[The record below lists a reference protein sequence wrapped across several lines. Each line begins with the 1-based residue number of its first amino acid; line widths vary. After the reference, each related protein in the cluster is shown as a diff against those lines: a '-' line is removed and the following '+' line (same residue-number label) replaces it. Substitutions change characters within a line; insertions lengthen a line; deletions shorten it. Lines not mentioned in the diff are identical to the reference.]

1 MRLVTTPKI
10 LRLFYPSFLWEMPKG
25 EKKIYL
31 TFDDGPHPTITP
43 QVLEILKKFNA
54 KATFFCVGNNVKK
67 YKETFELIKKE
78 GHSVGN
84 HTFNHEKGL
93 ITKTKDYVDS
103 VIEADALIQSPLFR
117 PPHGRI
123 KFSQIRELKKKLRI
137 SESQNLRIS
146 ETQNLRISE
155 SQKLR
160 NSEPQNLSNIEPQQ
174 LKIVAWT
181 VISYDWDKSLTPDD
195 CYNNVIKN
203 AGDGSIIV
211 FHDSEK
217 AVNNM
222 IPALIKVLEYYTD
235 KGYTFEKLGVRN

>member
-1 MRLVTTPKI
+1 MRLITTPKI

-54 KATFFCVGNNVKK
+54 KATFFCIGNNVNK

-78 GHSVGN
+78 GHAVGS
-84 HTFNHEKGL
+84 HTFNHERGWK
-93 ITKTKDYVDS
+93 TKTKDYINS
-103 VIEADALIQSPLFR
+103 VKEADALIQSPLFR

-123 KFSQIRELKKKLRI
+123 KASQIRAIKKLKN
-137 SESQNLRIS
+137 SESQNLRSLEIKDKS
-146 ETQNLRISE
+146 ELLKFESSRIPE
-155 SQKLR
+155 F
-160 NSEPQNLSNIEPQQ
+160 
-174 LKIVAWT
+174 KIVAWT
-181 VISYDWDKSLTPDD
+181 VISYDWDKSLSPKD
-195 CYNNVIKN
+195 CFNNVIKN
-203 AGDGSIIV
+203 AADGSIIV

-222 IPALIKVLEYYTD
+222 IPALTKVLEYYTE
-235 KGYTFEKLGVRN
+235 KGFTFCSIRSQE

>member
-1 MRLVTTPKI
+1 
-10 LRLFYPSFLWEMPKG
+10 MPKG
-25 EKKIYL
+25 GKKLYL

-43 QVLEILKKFNA
+43 QVLEILKNFNA

-67 YKETFELIKKE
+67 YKDTFELIKKE
-78 GHSVGN
+78 GHAVGN

-123 KFSQIRELKKKLRI
+123 KFSQIKSLKNK
-137 SESQNLRIS
+137 
-146 ETQNLRISE
+146 
-155 SQKLR
+155 
-160 NSEPQNLSNIEPQQ
+160 LSNLESQQ
-174 LKIVAWT
+174 LKFIAWT

-195 CYNNVIKN
+195 CFNNVIKN
-203 AGDGSIIV
+203 ADDGSIVV

-217 AVNNM
+217 AVDNM

-235 KGYTFEKLGVRN
+235 KGYIFEKLGVRN

>member
-1 MRLVTTPKI
+1 MRLITTPKI

-25 EKKIYL
+25 DKKLYI

-43 QVLEILKKFNA
+43 QVLEILKNFNA
-54 KATFFCVGNNVKK
+54 KATFFCVGSNVKK
-67 YKETFELIKKE
+67 YKDTFEMIKRE

-93 ITKTKDYVDS
+93 ITKTKDYVYS

-123 KFSQIRELKKKLRI
+123 KFSQIKTLKKKLRT
-137 SESQNLRIS
+137 SA
-146 ETQNLRISE
+146 TQNLRTSE
-155 SQKLR
+155 PQKLR
-160 NSEPQNLSNIEPQQ
+160 NSEPQQ
-174 LKIVAWT
+174 LKFIAWT

-195 CYNNVIKN
+195 CFNNVIKN

-217 AVNNM
+217 ALNNM
-222 IPALIKVLEYYTD
+222 IPALIKVLEYYTER
-235 KGYTFEKLGVRN
+235 GFTFEKLGMK

>member
-1 MRLVTTPKI
+1 MRLITTPKI
-10 LRLFYPSFLWEMPKG
+10 LRLFYPSLIWEMPKG

-31 TFDDGPHPTITP
+31 TFDDGPHPRITP

-54 KATFFCVGNNVKK
+54 KVTFFCVGNNVKK

-123 KFSQIRELKKKLRI
+123 KFSQIKTLKKKLR
-137 SESQNLRIS
+137 
-146 ETQNLRISE
+146 
-155 SQKLR
+155 
-160 NSEPQNLSNIEPQQ
+160 NSKSQNLSNLETQQ

-195 CYNNVIKN
+195 CFNNVIKN

-217 AVNNM
+217 ALNNM
-222 IPALIKVLEYYTD
+222 IPALIKVLEYYTER
-235 KGYTFEKLGVRN
+235 GFTFEKLGMK

>member
-10 LRLFYPSFLWEMPKG
+10 LRMFYPSLLWEMPKG
-25 EKKIYL
+25 EKKLYL

-54 KATFFCVGNNVKK
+54 KATFFCIGNNVNK
-67 YKETFELIKKE
+67 YKDTFELIKKE

-84 HTFNHEKGL
+84 HTFNHERGWK
-93 ITKTKDYVDS
+93 TKTQDYVNS
-103 VIEADALIQSPLFR
+103 VIEANALIQSPLFR

-123 KFSQIRELKKKLRI
+123 KFSQITKLLKFESSRI
-137 SESQNLRIS
+137 LNFR
-146 ETQNLRISE
+146 
-155 SQKLR
+155 
-160 NSEPQNLSNIEPQQ
+160 
-174 LKIVAWT
+174 IVAWT

-195 CYNNVIKN
+195 CFNNVIKN
-203 AGDGSIIV
+203 ADDGSIIV

-222 IPALIKVLEYYTD
+222 IPALTKVLEYYTD
-235 KGYTFEKLGVRN
+235 KGYSFEKLGMK

>member
-10 LRLFYPSFLWEMPKG
+10 LRLFYPSLIWEMPKG

-43 QVLEILKKFNA
+43 QVLEILNKFNA

-84 HTFNHEKGL
+84 HTFNHDKGL

-103 VIEADALIQSPLFR
+103 VIEADALIQSLLFR

-123 KFSQIRELKKKLRI
+123 KFSQIRELKKKLR
-137 SESQNLRIS
+137 N
-146 ETQNLRISE
+146 SE

-160 NSEPQNLSNIEPQQ
+160 TSEPQNL
-174 LKIVAWT
+174 KIIAWT

-217 AVNNM
+217 ALNNM
-222 IPALIKVLEYYTD
+222 IPALIKVLEYYTER
-235 KGYTFEKLGVRN
+235 GFTFEKLGMK

>member
-1 MRLVTTPKI
+1 
-10 LRLFYPSFLWEMPKG
+10 MPKG

-67 YKETFELIKKE
+67 YKDTFEMIKRE

-93 ITKTKDYVDS
+93 ITKTKDYVYS

-123 KFSQIRELKKKLRI
+123 KFSQIKSLKK
-137 SESQNLRIS
+137 
-146 ETQNLRISE
+146 
-155 SQKLR
+155 KLR
-160 NSEPQNLSNIEPQQ
+160 NSEPQNLRNSETQNLSNSATQK

-181 VISYDWDKSLTPDD
+181 VISYDWDKSLTPED

-222 IPALIKVLEYYTD
+222 IPALTKVLEHYSD
-235 KGYTFEKLGVRN
+235 KGYTFEKLGVRNC

>member
-1 MRLVTTPKI
+1 MRLITTPKI
-10 LRLFYPSFLWEMPKG
+10 LRMFYPSFLWEMPKG

-31 TFDDGPHPTITP
+31 TFDDGPHPRITP

-103 VIEADALIQSPLFR
+103 VIEADALIQSLLFR

-137 SESQNLRIS
+137 SESQ
-146 ETQNLRISE
+146 
-155 SQKLR
+155 KLR
-160 NSEPQNLSNIEPQQ
+160 NSEPQNLSNSESQQ

-222 IPALIKVLEYYTD
+222 IPALTKVLEYYTD
-235 KGYTFEKLGVRN
+235 KGYTFEKLGVRNC

>member
-1 MRLVTTPKI
+1 MRLITTPKI
-10 LRLFYPSFLWEMPKG
+10 LRMFYPSFLWEMPKG
-25 EKKIYL
+25 EKKLYI

-43 QVLEILKKFNA
+43 QVLEILNKFNA

-123 KFSQIRELKKKLRI
+123 KFSQIRELKKKLR
-137 SESQNLRIS
+137 N
-146 ETQNLRISE
+146 SE

-160 NSEPQNLSNIEPQQ
+160 TSEPQNL
-174 LKIVAWT
+174 KIIAWT

-217 AVNNM
+217 ALNNM

>member
-1 MRLVTTPKI
+1 M
-10 LRLFYPSFLWEMPKG
+10 FYPSLLWEMPKG

-54 KATFFCVGNNVKK
+54 KATFFCIGNNVKK
-67 YKETFELIKKE
+67 YKDIFELIKKE

-84 HTFNHEKGL
+84 HTFNHEKGWR
-93 ITKTKDYVDS
+93 TKTKNYIQS
-103 VIEADALIQSPLFR
+103 VKDADALIMSPLFR

-123 KFSQIRELKKKLRI
+123 KFLQIRALKNEFKN
-137 SESQNLRIS
+137 SD
-146 ETQNLRISE
+146 TQ
-155 SQKLR
+155 K
-160 NSEPQNLSNIEPQQ
+160 

-181 VISYDWDKSLTPDD
+181 VIPYDWDKSLSPED
-195 CYNNVIKN
+195 CFNNVIKN

-217 AVNNM
+217 AVGNM
-222 IPALIKVLEYYTD
+222 IPALTKVLEYYTD
-235 KGYTFEKLGVRN
+235 RGFTFEKL

>member
-1 MRLVTTPKI
+1 MRLITTPKI

-25 EKKIYL
+25 EKKLYL

-54 KATFFCVGNNVKK
+54 KATFFCIGNNVNK

-84 HTFNHEKGL
+84 HTFNHERGWK
-93 ITKTKDYVDS
+93 TKTSDYIKS
-103 VIEADALIQSPLFR
+103 VKEADALIQSPLFR

-123 KFSQIRELKKKLRI
+123 KSSQIRAIKYLRI
-137 SESQNLRIS
+137 SESQN
-146 ETQNLRISE
+146 
-155 SQKLR
+155 
-160 NSEPQNLSNIEPQQ
+160 

-181 VISYDWDKSLTPDD
+181 VISYDWDKSLSPED
-195 CYNNVIKN
+195 CFNNVIKN
-203 AGDGSIIV
+203 SDDGSIIV

-217 AVNNM
+217 AVDNM
-222 IPALIKVLEYYTD
+222 IPALTKVLEYYTD
-235 KGYTFEKLGVRN
+235 KGFTFCPI